1 MERAEPFGWEEVD
14 IVATAKDSFNDE
26 GWVKVRVG
34 SVKLEMRCRCRCRFR
49 APLVWT

>member
-26 GWVKVRVG
+26 GWVKVRAAMVG
-34 SVKLEMRCRCRCRFR
+34 LSVRRRVERC
-49 APLVWT
+49 